1 MAAPRKYPDELRERA
16 TRMVV
21 DPGQDPATK
30 AGWDRSCG
38 PAARHGPRDPA
49 QLGPT
54 GRDRRRRPVGHH
66 DPRSGA
72 DRQARAG
79 EPRDGGLLALA
90 TKHAAPTADAV
101 IDHFNE
107 LAQTMKASLAWDQG
121 SETAQH
127 TSASLATA
135 TPVFFADPH
144 SPWQRPSN
152 ENTNRLHQEY
162 LPTGV
167 PKSLR
172 PRMPQQVVHGRR
184 PRPHGASDRLAQPG
198 DSGTAATRE
207 RLLLGD
213 ARCTHCIEGHPI
225 PALTPELAGH
235 GAWFDA
241 RRCLH
246 GTVHGAQS
254 GGQA

>member
-1 MAAPRKYPDELRERA
+1 MPIIL
-16 TRMVV
+16 T
-21 DPGQDPATK
+21 
-30 AGWDRSCG
+30 
-38 PAARHGPRDPA
+38 
-49 QLGPT
+49 PT
-54 GRDRRRRPVGHH
+54 GRQTTTREQFPKHKDVELVHQRHYTDPLQLCVRGVLSGTRRQSHPCVEADNRVYLSGRGRRVDSGNRGRLAPDRRTSPTPGDRRR
-66 DPRSGA
+66 PR
-72 DRQARAG
+72 
-79 EPRDGGLLALA
+79 
-90 TKHAAPTADAV
+90 ADAV
-101 IDHFNE
+101 IEYFNK

-152 ENTNRLHQEY
+152 ENANRLHQEY
-162 LPTGV
+162 LPKGV

-198 DSGTAATRE
+198 DPGAAATRE